1 MPTVPPRTLLD
12 QKRLEASLL
21 KAKRALKPDVIR
33 IMYSFE
39 EDWTGEPSLFFRVL
53 ITDAAS
59 DPKRLLE
66 TVRRIETKVLRETK
80 ADERGLQ
87 TYFNFRNE
95 SEQAQLRDPIW
106 EP

>member
-1 MPTVPPRTLLD
+1 MPTVPRTLLD
-12 QKRLEASLL
+12 HKRLQASLQ

-59 DPKRLLE
+59 DPKRLRE
-66 TVRRIETKVLRETK
+66 TVQRIETKVLRETK

-87 TYFNFRNE
+87 TYFSFRNE
-95 SEQAQLRDPIW
+95 SEQAQLRDPTW